1 MMNIIVMGKQ
11 ASGKGT
17 IIEELIRKHKLVHLS
32 TGDLFREEFHKGTK
46 LGIQLQKYM
55 HEGQLVPDDVTIKIL
70 NARIAEEKEGTGFLF
85 DGFPRDLA
93 QAKLLDGEIKIN
105 KVLYL
110 HVDDKLAIHRITGR
124 RICSNDK
131 CAKTYSINPEGF
143 PKPKKK
149 GICDE
154 CGAKLYQRD
163 DDTEEAVKIRLN
175 IFKEKTVPVIEHY
188 KKKGLVVEIDA
199 TRKPEEIFVDL
210 NKIFK

>member
-1 MMNIIVMGKQ
+1 MGKQ

-17 IIEELIRKHKLVHLS
+17 IIEELTRKHNLIHLS

-70 NARIAEEKEGTGFLF
+70 NDRISKEKKGTGFLF
-85 DGFPRDLA
+85 DGFPRDIE
-93 QAKLLDGEIKIN
+93 QAKLLDKQIKIS
-105 KVLYL
+105 KVIYL
-110 HVDDKLAIHRITGR
+110 NIDDKLAIHRITGR

-143 PKPKKK
+143 PKPKKE

-154 CGAKLYQRD
+154 CGTKLYQRD
-163 DDTEEAVKIRLN
+163 DDKEEIVKERLN
-175 IFKEKTVPVIEHY
+175 IFKEKTLPVIEHY
-188 KKKGLVVEIDA
+188 KKEGLVVEIDA

-210 NKIFK
+210 NNIFTTAS